1 MKTPPH
7 VVIYR
12 IVIVTITALILLT
25 VGFGVTGRGP
35 LAGLGDHTSQANQL
49 MHTLYAK
56 GWLG

>member
-7 VVIYR
+7 VIIYR
-12 IVIVTITALILLT
+12 LVTVTITALILLT
-25 VGFGVTGRGP
+25 VGLGVASRGP
-35 LAGLGDHTSQANQL
+35 LGSLGARTSQADQL